1 MSDFPAGTVIDHY
14 RPEWG
19 RQPVMAEHTEHD
31 HSLASIQGVI
41 AGEYLGT
48 EPARRSIWTDVVE
61 QRDDAVKIIVT
72 DANGDV
78 IARAMVHN
86 NYVMGGW

>member
-19 RQPVMAEHTEHD
+19 RQPDRAEHTEHD
-31 HSLASIQGVI
+31 FSLAGIVGHI
-41 AGEYLGT
+41 AGEYLGA
-48 EPARRSIWTDVVE
+48 EPARHTIRADVIE
-61 QRDDAVKIIVT
+61 QRDDAVKVLVT

-86 NYVMGGW
+86 NYVAGGW